1 MEIYY
6 RHQGSNIKP
15 HIGMAEMFSF
25 LFTQQYKY
33 DGKHNTINF
42 KSVLTLQCYLCV
54 LPYRTDYSPIYN
66 DHYHFNMFNSV
77 GNNCKQVL
85 QKIQKIRNMLHITD
99 YISKNGTISGPHRM
113 YNNKEMDIFHIINSK
128 VYILILQ
135 FNYSIL
141 L

>member
-1 MEIYY
+1 
-6 RHQGSNIKP
+6 
-15 HIGMAEMFSF
+15 
-25 LFTQQYKY
+25 
-33 DGKHNTINF
+33 
-42 KSVLTLQCYLCV
+42 
-54 LPYRTDYSPIYN
+54 
-66 DHYHFNMFNSV
+66 MFNSV

-141 L
+141 LWKTMHSKYKRWS